1 MTRPPIPSGERLVRP
16 LVPAALPARP
26 RPRTAP
32 LPALPARVALPASV
46 NASELLLGMALP
58 SRCGRVTEQHLL
70 HALRWQP
77 GRRLGIQVYNG
88 LLVVGS
94 ADDGRHRV
102 GSRGAL
108 PLPAS
113 ARRMCG
119 IEPGQPVLLAALVTS
134 DLLVIHSVSTLARL
148 VADLH
153 AQMPGGAHVC

>member
-1 MTRPPIPSGERLVRP
+1 M
-16 LVPAALPARP
+16 
-26 RPRTAP
+26 
-32 LPALPARVALPASV
+32 
-46 NASELLLGMALP
+46 
-58 SRCGRVTEQHLL
+58 TEQHLL